1 MDDLELVNTI
11 EKIELVDVIGSPKP
25 VHGTIKVTGSVR
37 RSGYTMPSLIIKST
51 TPDREGNLTF
61 YFAAKPPVG
70 GSPGTPIPIEA
81 RRFLDDLA
89 PVKKLTVVSAT
100 NEMVKNL

>member
-11 EKIELVDVIGSPKP
+11 EKIELIDVIGNPP

-61 YFAAKPPVG
+61 YFAAKPPDG
-70 GSPGTPIPIEA
+70 GSPGQPIPIEA
-81 RRFLDDLA
+81 RRSLFDLLR
-89 PVKKLTVVSAT
+89 VRTLTVVSAT